1 MQPCGD
7 INFVACS
14 WVSVSKK
21 TYSHSRKEQTSER
34 LPFDI
39 SFRLGYPCPMNF
51 NPADYFVNTL
61 AIVPG
66 EEEESKTRVKVRTLL
81 RKGCLRCYNFNDF
94 LQYHLDAPN
103 YRIVDLSFLQWRI
116 QGRDTPPPYFWSKLR
131 PRRAEKKCSDTAP
144 PPLSSLI

>member
-1 MQPCGD
+1 
-7 INFVACS
+7 
-14 WVSVSKK
+14 
-21 TYSHSRKEQTSER
+21 
-34 LPFDI
+34 
-39 SFRLGYPCPMNF
+39 MNF

-94 LQYHLDAPN
+94 LQYYLDAPN

-116 QGRDTPPPYFWSKLR
+116 QGRDPPPLFLKQTEAPKGRKKMFGHTPPP
-131 PRRAEKKCSDTAP
+131 P
-144 PPLSSLI
+144 PSSLI